1 MTGRG
6 FCFQKNSPVGGV
18 GKRFC
23 DVLTFYGWEIY
34 YAYMKPIT
42 INEYII
48 ADPGICHGQ
57 PTFKGTRVMVWQVLD
72 LLAAGVAAEAIMKD
86 YFPQLTHEAIAAALK
101 YASETIEEEQYA
113 GFPRVAQVAVR

>member
-6 FCFQKNSPVGGV
+6 FLFPKKFSRRRCWQ
-18 GKRFC
+18 RFC
-23 DVLTFYGWEIY
+23 DVLTFCGWEIY

-113 GFPRVAQVAVR
+113 GFPRVAQVAV